1 MNRRRRGGAT
11 IPSKALVL
19 AVAALVASAPGEA
32 RADDLP
38 TEPESLYYKGY
49 DYGSQS
55 LYNPLTV
62 LLNRGFDT
70 LQLRPRNRSMWGQ
83 PMLLN
88 LENVVDNLASPGRAI
103 RLQGGFG
110 RFART
115 ELLPLTWTPRASRW
129 VPNYTLHL
137 IGGGQTYRQLR
148 EWYDAHDAPLPAAW
162 SIGTLYLAA
171 FTNEAIENQNV
182 EGANTDAIA
191 DLLVFDLAGI
201 LFFSINPVARFFAHT
216 VMVMDWSLQPA
227 FTSLDGTL
235 HNVGNY
241 YAMKV
246 PIPLHT
252 PLRLFA
258 YAGYA
263 TEFGLSYKVGEYS
276 ISAAGGVRFSN
287 FLNAGEGAV
296 VNTVNTRPAG
306 AIFFD
311 RNDSLLASV
320 QVADVTDYF
329 INANVY
335 PNAFFKSD
343 FGFFFVASRD
353 LEHFAGGVSY
363 RHALGFGLGTSSLIV
378 GSRD

>member
-1 MNRRRRGGAT
+1 MKRHARGGA
-11 IPSKALVL
+11 PRAFF
-19 AVAALVASAPGEA
+19 VAAALFATSSIPHEA

-38 TEPESLYYKGY
+38 TEPERLYYKGY

-55 LYNPLTV
+55 LYNPVSV

-70 LQLRPRNRSMWGQ
+70 LQLRPPNRSMWGQ
-83 PMLLN
+83 PMLTN
-88 LENVVDNLASPGRAI
+88 LGNVVDNLTSPGRAI
-103 RLQGGFG
+103 RLTGGFG

-115 ELLPLTWTPRASRW
+115 ELLPLTWERRASRW

-137 IGGGQTYRQLR
+137 IGGGQTYRQLT

-182 EGANTDAIA
+182 EGPNTDAIA
-191 DLLVFDLAGI
+191 DLLIFDLAGI

-246 PIPLHT
+246 PMPFHH

-263 TEFGLSYKVGEYS
+263 TEFGLSYKIGEYS
-276 ISAAGGVRFSN
+276 LSAAGGVRFSN

-296 VNTVNTRPAG
+296 VNTVNTRAAG

-311 RNDSLLASV
+311 RNDSLLASI
-320 QVADVTDYF
+320 QIADVTDYF
-329 INANVY
+329 VNANVY

-353 LEHFAGGVSY
+353 LEHFAGGISY

-378 GSRD
+378 GQRD